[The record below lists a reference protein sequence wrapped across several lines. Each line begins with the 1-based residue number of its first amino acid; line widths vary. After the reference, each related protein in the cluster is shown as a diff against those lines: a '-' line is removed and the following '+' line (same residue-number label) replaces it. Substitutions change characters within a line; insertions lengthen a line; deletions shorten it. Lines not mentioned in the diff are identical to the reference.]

1 MPRPIILGT
10 RGSALALAQAG
21 IVSSRLQPLCP
32 GVKIDI
38 SVIATS
44 GDLRRDE
51 SLSEIGGKGVFIK
64 ELEHALLNRRIDIA
78 VHSMKDV
85 TSRLAD
91 GLSLSGFLAA
101 ESVRDVLVYREKV
114 PFERIPSGAV
124 IGTGSM
130 RRKMLLSKLRP
141 DLATKNIRGNVETR
155 IKKVRLGEC
164 DGVIVSEAG
173 LIRLGRTADITHV
186 FDPAAFYP
194 APGQGVIA
202 LQTHKD
208 DARSIALCDSI
219 TDPRQRIVSEA
230 EYAFLST
237 LGFDCRQPVGVYS
250 TLLENRLIMKGFFS
264 DPETGGFFEH
274 EVQGPAQTNR
284 DIGRELAEKFLENKL
299 K

>member
-1 MPRPIILGT
+1 MPQSIILGT
-10 RGSALALAQAG
+10 RGSALALRQAG
-21 IVSSRLQPLCP
+21 IVSSRLKPLCP

-38 SVIATS
+38 SVITTS

-64 ELEHALLNRRIDIA
+64 ELERALLKRRIDIA

-101 ESVRDVLVYREKV
+101 ESVRDVLVYREQV
-114 PFERIPSGAV
+114 PFERIPAGAV

-130 RRKMLLSKLRP
+130 RRKVLLSKLRP

-155 IKKVRLGEC
+155 IKKVRLGEY

-173 LIRLGRTADITHV
+173 LIRLGRTADISHV
-186 FDPAAFYP
+186 FDPAVFYP

-202 LQTHKD
+202 LQTRKD
-208 DARSIALCDSI
+208 DAQSIALCDSI

-237 LGFDCRQPVGVYS
+237 LGFDCRQPLGVYS
-250 TLLENRLIMKGFFS
+250 TLLENRLAMKGFFS
-264 DPETGGFFEH
+264 DPETSVFFEH
-274 EVQGPAQTNR
+274 EVQGQADASR
-284 DIGRELAEKFLENKL
+284 DVGRELAEKFLENKL